1 MVMVPLGRGIQPP
14 DLGMRIIREGAMKF
28 RIIAWVSIAVL
39 IVIGVTNLLNL
50 GIAWEVLTS
59 AAFWSSSY
67 GKRLIV
73 KLSLVAAVVLLSMF
87 HDFILGPRAAR
98 LVA

>member
-1 MVMVPLGRGIQPP
+1 
-14 DLGMRIIREGAMKF
+14 MKF

-39 IVIGVTNLLNL
+39 IVIGVTNLLTL

-67 GKRLIV
+67 GKRLRT
-73 KLSLVAAVVLLSMF
+73 L
-87 HDFILGPRAAR
+87 
-98 LVA
+98 